1 MENAIDFTIILLFM
15 KVRLKKEN
23 VMALELFTMVMEGKF
38 IMDIGLKAYNME
50 EVSL

>member
-1 MENAIDFTIILLFM
+1 M

-38 IMDIGLKAYNME
+38 IMDIGKTTPFRDLANYKIIDNLKNK
-50 EVSL
+50 